1 MKYLLNDIEYEV
13 IITRKANKNTYI
25 RFRNGSIIIT
35 TSYFVTD
42 KQLKKILDE
51 NHEFLLKN
59 INKMNISKKRDENC
73 IILGEKY
80 DIIIIDNI
88 EEVDFKNKKIYI
100 SSKEKI
106 DKLLIKKFY
115 EIFEERL
122 AYNYHLFQEKIPFPT
137 LRIRKMKTRWGV
149 CNRKDIKITLNSE
162 LIKYGFEE
170 IDYVIIH
177 ELAHL
182 VVFNHS
188 KDFWN
193 VVSKYCKN
201 YKEIRKRLK
210 E

>member
-122 AYNYHLFQEKIPFPT
+122 SYNYHLFQEKIPFPN

>member
-1 MKYLLNDIEYEV
+1 MKYLLNGIYHDV
-13 IITRKANKNTYI
+13 SITRKANKNTYI
-25 RFRNGSIIIT
+25 RVKDGLIKVT
-35 TSYFVTD
+35 TSYFVSD
-42 KQLKKILDE
+42 KQIMKILDE
-51 NHEFLLKN
+51 NQPFLIKSIEKN
-59 INKMNISKKRDENC
+59 NTKQKKDENC

-88 EEVDFKNKKIYI
+88 DEIDIQNKKIYVSNKDKI
-100 SSKEKI
+100 EKVILKEM
-106 DKLLIKKFY
+106 FPV
-115 EIFEERL
+115 FEERL
-122 AYNYHLFQEKIPFPT
+122 LYNYQLFQEKIPFPK

-162 LIKYGFEE
+162 LLKYGIEE

-193 VVSKYCKN
+193 VVSKYCSN

>member
-106 DKLLIKKFY
+106 DKLLIKEIYK
-115 EIFEERL
+115 IFEERL
-122 AYNYHLFQEKIPFPT
+122 SYNYHLFQEKIPFPN

>member
-1 MKYLLNDIEYEV
+1 MKYLLNGIYYDV
-13 IITRKANKNTYI
+13 SITRKANKNTYI
-25 RFRNGSIIIT
+25 RVKDGLIKVT
-35 TSYFVTD
+35 TSYFVSD
-42 KQLKKILDE
+42 KQIMKILND
-51 NHEFLLKN
+51 NQPFLIKSIEKN
-59 INKMNISKKRDENC
+59 NTKQKKDENC

-88 EEVDFKNKKIYI
+88 DEIDIQNKKIYVSNKDKI
-100 SSKEKI
+100 EKLVLKEM
-106 DKLLIKKFY
+106 FP
-115 EIFEERL
+115 IFEERL
-122 AYNYHLFQEKIPFPT
+122 SYNYRLFQEKIPFPK

-162 LIKYGFEE
+162 LLKYGIEE

-188 KDFWN
+188 KDFWD
-193 VVSKYCKN
+193 VVSKYCSN
-201 YKEIRKRLK
+201 YKEMRKRLK

>member
-1 MKYLLNDIEYEV
+1 MKYLLNGIYYDV
-13 IITRKANKNTYI
+13 SITRKANKNTYI
-25 RFRNGSIIIT
+25 RLKDGMIKVT
-35 TSYFVTD
+35 TSYFVSD
-42 KQLKKILDE
+42 KQIVKILDQ
-51 NHEFLLKN
+51 NQAFLLKS
-59 INKMNISKKRDENC
+59 IEKICAKQKRDENC

-88 EEVDFKNKKIYI
+88 NEIDVQNKKIYI
-100 SSKEKI
+100 SDKEKLERLVV
-106 DKLLIKKFY
+106 KSFFKV
-115 EIFEERL
+115 FEERL
-122 AYNYHLFQEKIPFPT
+122 LHNYQLFQEKIPFPK

-162 LIKYGFEE
+162 LLKYGIEE

-188 KDFWN
+188 KEFWN
-193 VVSKYCKN
+193 VVSKYCAN
-201 YKEIRKRLK
+201 YKEIRKKLK

>member
-1 MKYLLNDIEYEV
+1 MKYLLNGIYYDV
-13 IITRKANKNTYI
+13 SIIRKSNKNTYI
-25 RFRNGSIIIT
+25 RLKDGMIKVT
-35 TSYFVTD
+35 TSYFISD
-42 KQLKKILDE
+42 KQIVKMLDQ
-51 NHEFLLKN
+51 NQTFLLKN
-59 INKMNISKKRDENC
+59 IEKICAKKKRDENC

-88 EEVDFKNKKIYI
+88 NEIDVQNKKIYI
-100 SSKEKI
+100 SDKEKLE
-106 DKLLIKKFY
+106 KLIVKSFFKV
-115 EIFEERL
+115 FEERL
-122 AYNYHLFQEKIPFPT
+122 LYNYQLFQEKIPFPK

-162 LIKYGFEE
+162 LLKYGIEE

-188 KDFWN
+188 KEFWN
-193 VVSKYCKN
+193 VVSKYCTN
-201 YKEIRKRLK
+201 YKEIRKKLK

>member
-1 MKYLLNDIEYEV
+1 MKYLLNGIYHDV
-13 IITRKANKNTYI
+13 SITRKANKNTYI
-25 RFRNGSIIIT
+25 RVKDGLIKVT
-35 TSYFVTD
+35 TSYFVSD
-42 KQLKKILDE
+42 KQIMKILDE
-51 NHEFLLKN
+51 NQPFLIKSIEKN
-59 INKMNISKKRDENC
+59 NTKQKKDENC

-88 EEVDFKNKKIYI
+88 DEIDIQNKKIYVSNKDKI
-100 SSKEKI
+100 EKVILKEM
-106 DKLLIKKFY
+106 FP
-115 EIFEERL
+115 IFEERL
-122 AYNYHLFQEKIPFPT
+122 LYNYRLFQEKIPFPK

-162 LIKYGFEE
+162 LLKYGIEE

-193 VVSKYCKN
+193 VVSKYCSN

>member
-122 AYNYHLFQEKIPFPT
+122 SYNYHLFQEKIPFPT

>member
-80 DIIIIDNI
+80 DIIITDNI

-122 AYNYHLFQEKIPFPT
+122 SYNYHLFQEKIPFPN